1 MPKLRKSVRNL
12 SEIGSIPHNFEPMA
26 FINYY
31 LDKPFS
37 QEVAKEKVKQVVADC
52 SAGNKPYPKN
62 ILNDKPTALYLF
74 FTFERGSRIKIKTNF
89 RILPEQ
95 WDFKK
100 GKYKSTTRGSLE
112 LNNELDTLSNTLL
125 KQFSKLKDDDQ
136 AALDL
141 SAIQKMLSTAINGKT
156 TAKANSLT
164 KARADFQIKK
174 QRVLTEGTLKEYRTI
189 FKSLD
194 DYEDT
199 KKVILTFQSFN
210 QTFFNDYEKF
220 LLGKENPY
228 KEERGLLN
236 DTIAKYCATLKSFLQ
251 WAYENKYH
259 SNAAGFTKIKTQI
272 KRKSKNEIVAL
283 TEDELFKILNF
294 DLSENQKLERVRD
307 LFCFG
312 CFTGQRFSD
321 IMRFNPDDFDGKK
334 WNFVSIKT
342 KKNTI
347 VPFTGFIANALPILK
362 KFNYLF
368 PEISNQKFNEYL
380 KDIGKLVKID
390 TPVRIIRFSGVTE
403 VQIRQP
409 KHDFMSSHM
418 ARRTFVTLMLEKGVP
433 MTVIQKITQHSDI
446 RTLLKYEGHGENA
459 LFESLKN
466 T

>member
-1 MPKLRKSVRNL
+1 
-12 SEIGSIPHNFEPMA
+12 MA

-37 QEVAKEKVKQVVADC
+37 LDIAKEKIKQVVTDC
-52 SAGNKPYPKN
+52 ATTNKPYPKA
-62 ILNDKPTALYLF
+62 ILNAKPTTLYLF
-74 FTFERGSRIKIKTNF
+74 FTFEKGSRIKIKTNY

-100 GKYKSTTRGSLE
+100 GKYKGSLRGSLE
-112 LNNELDTLSNTLL
+112 LNNELDTLSNSLL
-125 KQFSKLKDDDQ
+125 KQYSKLKDERES
-136 AALDL
+136 LDEAEIRHIL
-141 SAIQKMLSTAINGKT
+141 NTAVHGKITSKQSTLGH
-156 TAKANSLT
+156 
-164 KARADFQIKK
+164 ARADFQIKK
-174 QRVLTEGTLKEYRTI
+174 QQVLTEGTLKEYRTI

-194 DYEDT
+194 DFQEA
-199 KKVILTFQSFN
+199 KKVYLTFQSFN
-210 QTFFNDYEKF
+210 QLFFNDYEKF
-220 LLGKENPY
+220 LLDKVNPY

-259 SNAAGFTKIKTQI
+259 NNAEGFTKIKTQI

-283 TEDELFKILNF
+283 TEDELYQILNHDF
-294 DLSENQKLERVRD
+294 SEDPKLEKVRD

-321 IMRFNPDDFDGKK
+321 IMRFNQDDFDGKK
-334 WNFVSIKT
+334 WSFVSIKT

-347 VPFTGFIANALPILK
+347 VPFTGFIANALPIMK
-362 KFNYLF
+362 KFNYVF

-380 KDIGKLVKID
+380 KDIGKEAEID
-390 TPVRIIRFSGVTE
+390 TPVRIIRFSGVSE

-409 KHDFMSSHM
+409 KHEFMSSHM

-433 MTVIQKITQHSDI
+433 ITVIQKITQHSDI

>member
-1 MPKLRKSVRNL
+1 
-12 SEIGSIPHNFEPMA
+12 MA

-37 QEVAKEKVKQVVADC
+37 PDVAKVKVKELIAEC
-52 SAGNKPYPKN
+52 AATNKPYPKS
-62 ILNDKPTALYLF
+62 ILNDKQTALYLF
-74 FTFERGSRIKIKTNF
+74 FTFEKGSRIKIKTNY

-100 GKYKSTTRGSLE
+100 GKYKSSLRGSLE
-112 LNNELDTLSNTLL
+112 LNNELDTLSNSLL
-125 KQFSKLKDDDQ
+125 KQFSKLKDEHKILESSDILKM
-136 AALDL
+136 LD
-141 SAIQKMLSTAINGKT
+141 SAINVKVS
-156 TAKANSLT
+156 AKPNSLT
-164 KARADFQIKK
+164 KARADFQLKK
-174 QRVLTEGTLKEYRTI
+174 QQVLTEGTLKEYRTV

-194 DYEDT
+194 DYQEA
-199 KKVILTFQSFN
+199 KKMVLTFQSFN
-210 QTFFNDYEKF
+210 QPFFNDYEKF
-220 LLGKENPY
+220 LLDKVNPY

-259 SNAAGFTKIKTQI
+259 SNVDGFSKIKTQI

-283 TEDELFKILNF
+283 TEGELFQILNHDF
-294 DLSENQKLERVRD
+294 SEDPKLEKVRD

-321 IMRFNPDDFDGKK
+321 IMRFNQDDFDGKK
-334 WNFVSIKT
+334 WSFVSIKT

-347 VPFTGFIANALPILK
+347 VPFTGFIAKALPIMK
-362 KFNYLF
+362 KFNYVF

-380 KDIGKLVKID
+380 KDIGKEAKID
-390 TPVRIIRFSGVTE
+390 TPIRIIRFSGVSE

-409 KHDFMSSHM
+409 KHEFMSSHM

-433 MTVIQKITQHSDI
+433 ITVIQKITQHSDI